1 MVHSQN
7 SSRSCWP
14 DLKRHSNQEISAI
27 LQRARDLEQAGRLQ
41 SDICEMFDISV
52 MTLHRWRKMDKMERT
67 SVNAAAAK
75 LDIEENRLLRKIAFD
90 LLLEIAAMKE
100 GLEGKRAA

>member
-1 MVHSQN
+1 M
-7 SSRSCWP
+7 
-14 DLKRHSNQEISAI
+14 KRHSDQEIAAI

-41 SDICEMFDISV
+41 ADICEMFDISV
-52 MTLHRWRKMDKMERT
+52 MTLHRWRKMERT

>member
-1 MVHSQN
+1 M
-7 SSRSCWP
+7 
-14 DLKRHSNQEISAI
+14 KRHSDQEISAI

-52 MTLHRWRKMDKMERT
+52 MTLHRWRKMERT

>member
-1 MVHSQN
+1 M
-7 SSRSCWP
+7 
-14 DLKRHSNQEISAI
+14 KRHSDQEISVI

-41 SDICEMFDISV
+41 SDICEMFAISV
-52 MTLHRWRKMDKMERT
+52 MTLHRWRKMERT

-75 LDIEENRLLRKIAFD
+75 LDIEENRMLRKIAFD

>member
-1 MVHSQN
+1 
-7 SSRSCWP
+7 
-14 DLKRHSNQEISAI
+14 
-27 LQRARDLEQAGRLQ
+27 
-41 SDICEMFDISV
+41 MFDISV
-52 MTLHRWRKMDKMERT
+52 MTLHRWRKMERT

>member
-1 MVHSQN
+1 M
-7 SSRSCWP
+7 
-14 DLKRHSNQEISAI
+14 KRHSDQEIAAI

-52 MTLHRWRKMDKMERT
+52 MTLHRWRKMERT

>member
-1 MVHSQN
+1 M
-7 SSRSCWP
+7 
-14 DLKRHSNQEISAI
+14 KRHSDQEISAI

-52 MTLHRWRKMDKMERT
+52 MTLHRWRKMERT

-75 LDIEENRLLRKIAFD
+75 LDIEENRLLWKIAFD